1 MKINSYEDLKKYAVE
16 LENAKRNLRL
26 KAEREVSNYVIN
38 NFENDVEI
46 NVNDIKNILKKYGFK
61 KKTIVKTKTKSKS
74 KSTAEQEELN
84 AITN

>member
-61 KKTIVKTKTKSKS
+61 KKTIVKTKNKIKSKE
-74 KSTAEQEELN
+74 TEQD